1 MKVIVS
7 FSGGKDSLASLL
19 WVRNNLT
26 KDFITVFC
34 DTGWE
39 HPLTYKYIEEVQEQL
54 GLNLITVKSKKFNGM
69 VDLTK
74 KKSRWPS
81 SQRRF
86 CTSELKTIPMID
98 YILDEVN
105 DDVLIIQGIRA
116 AESAKRAEM
125 SKQCTYFKYYVQPYG
140 KDKNGKDKY
149 HTYRRKDVLAFR
161 KKYADDL
168 LRPVFDWS
176 AQQVIDYIL
185 ENGIQPNPLYRM
197 GYKRVGCFP
206 CVMASQQDIYNISVQ
221 EPERIS
227 YIAGLEQQFNSSF
240 FGPDKI
246 SSKYYK
252 GEYPLLCFHP
262 RNTNYVIL
270 LNHCE
275 EPERFF
281 IQNLIDRFY
290 TNYTSRDIITYRR
303 DYAIKKLKEFEQALS
318 ELGDKDEL

>member
-240 FGPDKI
+240 LGPDKI

-252 GEYPLLCFHP
+252 GEYPLISDVVRYVQSKRAGGSLFDDDVATSCMSYYGLC
-262 RNTNYVIL
+262 
-270 LNHCE
+270 E
-275 EPERFF
+275 
-281 IQNLIDRFY
+281 
-290 TNYTSRDIITYRR
+290 
-303 DYAIKKLKEFEQALS
+303 
-318 ELGDKDEL
+318 